1 VRGTLADVRG
11 TLEEVRG
18 TLDQVRGT
26 LDQVRGTLDQVRGTL
41 DQVRRALDQVRREPY
56 QVRGTPDQVRTSSA
70 TAIGGKPEGCRDQ
83 RRRTVI
89 FRPAC
94 SASWMEQRATSQR
107 AGKGG
112 AEGRASKS
120 EPREERIGMA
130 PAPDFDLDRPAVH
143 SARRRPTDAQID
155 AAAAYAELPVDEAAA
170 VDLWR
175 KRRGRL
181 G

>member
-1 VRGTLADVRG
+1 MLGL
-11 TLEEVRG
+11 
-18 TLDQVRGT
+18 LDG
-26 LDQVRGTLDQVRGTL
+26 
-41 DQVRRALDQVRREPY
+41 
-56 QVRGTPDQVRTSSA
+56 
-70 TAIGGKPEGCRDQ
+70 
-83 RRRTVI
+83 
-89 FRPAC
+89 
-94 SASWMEQRATSQR
+94 ATSGQGR
-107 AGKGG
+107 RGRRGIEEHQG
-112 AEGRASKS
+112 AAVQTEAAEITGELF
-120 EPREERIGMA
+120 EPREERIGMV